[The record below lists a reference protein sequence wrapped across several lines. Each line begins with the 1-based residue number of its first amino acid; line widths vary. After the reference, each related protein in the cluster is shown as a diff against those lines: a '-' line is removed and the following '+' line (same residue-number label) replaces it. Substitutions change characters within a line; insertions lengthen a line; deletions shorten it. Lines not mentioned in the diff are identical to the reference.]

1 MGSASAQMHPGR
13 TPNPSLKITHVTPRD
28 YLSDWLRLWNGRLDL
43 IDEVI
48 HSQFAAHNPGN
59 PDFGRDHLRAVIAG
73 LRSHFD
79 VFSVKADL
87 GPVAQGD
94 LVAGRW
100 IAVAVSAGEASHWVG
115 QSIFRIADEQIVE
128 HWEVNVQI
136 QGLPFDISGIS
147 PVPQP

>member
-1 MGSASAQMHPGR
+1 MGSG
-13 TPNPSLKITHVTPRD
+13 D
-28 YLSDWLRLWNGRLDL
+28 YLGAWLRLWNGRLDL

-48 HSQFAAHNPGN
+48 HPQFTAHNPGS
-59 PDFGRDHLRAVIAG
+59 PAYGREHLREVITQ

-87 GPVAQGD
+87 GPVAQHD

-115 QSIFRIADEQIVE
+115 QSIFRILDGQIIE
-128 HWEVNVQI
+128 HWEVNVQL
-136 QGLPFDISGIS
+136 QGVPFDLSGIS
-147 PVPQP
+147 PALRP